1 MLTHRYWLTIG
12 KVNARRDGR
21 VYQRILAATPFFYMD
36 PQWLMVMALFQG
48 GTLFVAR
55 RQSASRFMDWVRAH
69 RINFTLYKLGAVMEG
84 DLSEVLA
91 ALAQAQAADQL
102 AALEQGR

>member
-69 RINFTLYKLGAVMEG
+69 RI
-84 DLSEVLA
+84 LSLIHI
-91 ALAQAQAADQL
+91 
-102 AALEQGR
+102 